1 LVILDQDVPAVVHK
15 TLQRDD
21 QIGIICVQYPPT
33 PVRMTCAT
41 YVEKHPMSPNEP
53 TGIPLCRANIVS
65 QESSTIR
72 SRAPGRS
79 PVTAPYRMTC
89 GRSGL
94 ALWHVDEYR
103 LEAIVDDYVR
113 TGDKRHCRYKD
124 FIAASPA
131 RCSLRAASAIC
142 RSLVPLLHMRP
153 NRHPWAAVGSGRD
166 VHAAD
171 ANLSARRLAMT

>member
-1 LVILDQDVPAVVHK
+1 
-15 TLQRDD
+15 
-21 QIGIICVQYPPT
+21 
-33 PVRMTCAT
+33 
-41 YVEKHPMSPNEP
+41 
-53 TGIPLCRANIVS
+53 
-65 QESSTIR
+65 
-72 SRAPGRS
+72 
-79 PVTAPYRMTC
+79 MTC

-113 TGDKRHCRYKD
+113 TGDERHCRYKD

-131 RCSLRAASAIC
+131 VLFLESRQCYLQVAG
-142 RSLVPLLHMRP
+142 
-153 NRHPWAAVGSGRD
+153 AAVAHEAEPASMGGREFLFETRHHRLAVNRPLFNTSDTSSFGSGRD